1 MRKKPAAKAPRGN
14 RASTP
19 RLPPRRR
26 LKTAQ
31 DLRLF
36 LGDLMNKVNRGEVD
50 PSLARCLGYLGQVLA
65 GLIATSDLEAR
76 LEALEAAQQKEK
88 TR

>member
-1 MRKKPAAKAPRGN
+1 MKETAPTKAPRGN

-36 LGDLMNKVNRGEVD
+36 LGDLMNKVNRGEMD
-50 PSLARCLGYLGQVLA
+50 PSLARTLGYLGQVLA
-65 GLIATSDLEAR
+65 GIITTSDLEKR
-76 LEALEAAQQKEK
+76 LEALEAQAKECN
-88 TR
+88 R